1 MSGAGGGTT
10 TTAINVQRKSGD
22 CGGGGGEVR
31 KEVGECVGVAGWTLT
46 GLRLTA
52 YGKQSQRITINDA
65 EGRRTKKTTLNGA
78 ACCTVGTVT
87 IRVQIQIRFK
97 IVHRYEHK

>member
-1 MSGAGGGTT
+1 M
-10 TTAINVQRKSGD
+10 
-22 CGGGGGEVR
+22 EVR
-31 KEVGECVGVAGWTLT
+31 KDVGECVGVAGWTLT

-87 IRVQIQIRFK
+87 IRLQIQIRFK
-97 IVHRYEHK
+97 IVHRYEHKDRERERDC